1 MSGSSSLITSFTE
14 LVAQLEADKVPHRV
28 DADAQVVHLPAAS
41 PALAGPLYIRW
52 DKQLP
57 FIQIVQ
63 TMINVVPRERVSD
76 VEAAMGRLN
85 AVAAFPGLGLEYQ
98 TFALYFRAT
107 ATLDEG
113 SVRTATLRHIIQVTI
128 ANALEFLPAMTDI
141 VAGAAGADVI
151 KSLMAKRAAAAV
163 GGAPGN

>member
-1 MSGSSSLITSFTE
+1 
-14 LVAQLEADKVPHRV
+14 
-28 DADAQVVHLPAAS
+28 VHLPAAS
-41 PALAGPLYIRW
+41 PALGGPLYIRW
-52 DKQLP
+52 DQQLP

-63 TMINVVPRERVSD
+63 PMINVVPPERVSD

-98 TFALYFRAT
+98 TFALYCRAT

-128 ANALEFLPAMTDI
+128 SNAREFLLAMTDI
-141 VAGAAGADVI
+141 VAGARGADVI

>member
-1 MSGSSSLITSFTE
+1 MSGSSSLIASFTE

-41 PALAGPLYIRW
+41 PALAGPLYLRW
-52 DKQLP
+52 DQRLP

-63 TMINVVPRERVSD
+63 PMINVPQERVPD

-98 TFALYFRAT
+98 TFALYCRAT

-113 SVRTATLRHIIQVTI
+113 SVRTATLRHLIQVTI
-128 ANALEFLPAMTDI
+128 ANAMEFLPTMTDI
-141 VAGAAGADVI
+141 VAGAPGADVI

-163 GGAPGN
+163 EGVPGN